1 MEIIV
6 AKKSGFCSGV
16 AHAVDL
22 ALETIEVYK
31 NTGKSIYTFGDL
43 IHNGEIKKELEE
55 KGIRVEEDIER
66 IEPHS
71 IVIIRAHGIPKDSYK
86 KFEEKNMTLSDAT
99 CRLVSRVQEL
109 AKKHH
114 EQGKQIIIVGDKDH
128 PEVIGIKGWC
138 DNRALIINSEEEAE
152 ALNEAILPKEAPIF
166 VVAQTTIKKETWEK
180 VLQVL
185 LSHYNKVEYQNT
197 ICNATRIRQEE
208 CAELARQVD
217 AMIII
222 GSKTSSNS
230 QKLYQIA
237 KNICE
242 KTYFIETKD
251 DLGLNDFQK
260 YNKIGLATGAS
271 TPERIIKEVITI
283 MNDAENK
290 ETTEETTD
298 HVCCGGYCGRCLS
311 EEDASLKFATGE
323 EYQDGS
329 IEESAQD
336 IEDDVPQEDRNSMEN
351 FMDEIERSLRIPGR
365 GENVTGDIIQIRVNE
380 IIVNLGC
387 KKDGIIPKSEITNDV
402 TANLFEMFQVGDE
415 IEAQVLKT
423 DDGEGNLLLSKKKL
437 NARENWNEVEIFYKE
452 KTPIEVKVQNAVKG
466 GVIASYKDLTGFIP
480 ISQLSD
486 KYVEDLNE
494 YIGKTL
500 TVKVTQ
506 FDKRKN
512 KAIFSHR
519 IYKDEENKKKM
530 AEVWEKI
537 QVDDII
543 EGKVMRFTN
552 YGAFIDVG
560 GVDGLLHIS
569 EISWGKIHHPSD
581 ALKIG
586 QIVNIKVI
594 AKDQTHEKISLG
606 LKQTIPEPWQNVD
619 NKLAVGDIIDG
630 KVVQIKEYGLFV
642 EIEPGMD
649 GLVHISE
656 IAHKHVADPST
667 EVKVNEMIKA
677 KVLDIDKENKR
688 ISLSMK
694 ATVEKP
700 EEEKVEKAAENAED
714 TAEPEEL
721 QE

>member
-6 AKKSGFCSGV
+6 AKRSGFCSGV

-22 ALETIEVYK
+22 ALETIEAYK
-31 NTGKSIYTFGDL
+31 NTGKKICTFGDL

-55 KGIRVEEDIER
+55 KGIIVEEDIEK
-66 IEPHS
+66 IDGNS
-71 IVIIRAHGIPKDSYK
+71 IVIVRAHGIPKDTYK
-86 KFEEKNMTLSDAT
+86 LFEEKDITLIDAT

-109 AKKHH
+109 AEKHH
-114 EQGKQIIIVGDKDH
+114 EQGEQIVIVGDKNH
-128 PEVIGIKGWC
+128 PEVIGINGWC
-138 DNRALIINSEEEAE
+138 DNKALIINSEEEAK
-152 ALNEAILPKEAPIF
+152 ALIPDLSEAPASEAPLF

-180 VLQVL
+180 VLRVL
-185 LSHYNKVEYQNT
+185 LSKYNRVEYQNT

-208 CAELARQVD
+208 CAELAKQVD

-242 KTYFIETKD
+242 RTYFIETKD

-311 EEDASLKFATGE
+311 DEDATLTFATGE
-323 EYQDGS
+323 EYQEQS
-329 IEESAQD
+329 IEKSAQD
-336 IEDDVPQEDRNSMEN
+336 NEEDALQEDRNAMEN
-351 FMDEIERSLRIPGR
+351 FMDEIEKSLRIPGR
-365 GENVTGDIIQIRVNE
+365 GEIVTGDIIQIRENE

-387 KKDGIIPKSEITNDV
+387 KKDGIVPKSEITNDYS
-402 TANLFEMFQVGDE
+402 TNLFEMFQVGDE

-437 NARENWNEVEIFYKE
+437 NARENWNEVEAFYKE
-452 KTPIEVKVQNAVKG
+452 KTPIDVKVQNAVKG

-494 YIGKTL
+494 FIGKTL

-506 FDKRKN
+506 FDKKKN

-519 IYKDEENKKKM
+519 IFKDEENKKKM
-530 AEVWEKI
+530 AEVWGKI
-537 QVDDII
+537 EEGDII

-586 QIVNIKVI
+586 QIVNVKVI
-594 AKDQTHEKISLG
+594 AKDEKHEKISLG

-656 IAHKHVADPST
+656 IAHKHVADPAT
-667 EVKVNEMIKA
+667 EVKVNEFIKA

-688 ISLSMK
+688 ISLSIK

-700 EEEKVEKAAENAED
+700 EDNQE
-714 TAEPEEL
+714 TSEPEEI